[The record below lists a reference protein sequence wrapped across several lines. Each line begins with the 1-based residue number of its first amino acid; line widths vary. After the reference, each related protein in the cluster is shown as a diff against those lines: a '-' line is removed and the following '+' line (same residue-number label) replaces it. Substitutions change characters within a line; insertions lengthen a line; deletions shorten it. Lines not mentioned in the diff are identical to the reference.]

1 MFLLPVLVLVI
12 AGVVAWRL
20 LHRQPHAVGTTAGA
34 PGTVAAVHGPVWPT
48 TLAGWLG
55 IGAFVFVVVAGALVN
70 VVQVPFLTW
79 ILLLAAVVLTG
90 VARFAG
96 HDHSTAVLVVFVVT
110 AIGAAAAVLFLAGE
124 VFIGHD

>member
-12 AGVVAWRL
+12 VGVVAWRL
-20 LHRQPHAVGTTAGA
+20 LHRQPHAVGTAAGA

-48 TLAGWLG
+48 TLVGWLG
-55 IGAFVFVVVAGALVN
+55 IGAFALVAL
-70 VVQVPFLTW
+70 VQIPVLPAVPFLAW

-96 HDHSTAVLVVFVVT
+96 HDHSTAVLVVLVVT